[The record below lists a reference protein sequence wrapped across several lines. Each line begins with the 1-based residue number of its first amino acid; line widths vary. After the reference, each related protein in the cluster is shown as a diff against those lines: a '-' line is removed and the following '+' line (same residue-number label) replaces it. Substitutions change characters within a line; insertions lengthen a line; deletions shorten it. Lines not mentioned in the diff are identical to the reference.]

1 MSQKSHPKRGD
12 EKAKSSDIKPG
23 HSSKRPSNNTRSE
36 SKDQATIIFSHKYFP
51 ISRHFFL
58 LLGPGVKKK
67 ESAPVRTPFS
77 SARENY
83 CQTIGDGERAVSLNE
98 IRSSFED
105 FVSVM
110 NRISSTAKECCII
123 LHVRGDDD
131 DGCKVKLEHRSWCP
145 IKELFKIFSAVK
157 NPRHHLSILITS
169 SYDGSAHKGLKHLP
183 HDTSLVTISEELT
196 ISEDI
201 KLWINS
207 LDGNW
212 KEGAS
217 ILDLL
222 NDFLI
227 NGLRNRHYPE
237 MTIVG
242 TCMCKLDHLLVGR
255 LGKPIEPNVAESLEK
270 KYKPKDK
277 NLVNI
282 ARKIRKAKGEDSFK
296 DSEYGKAV
304 ALTFNSYLPWM

>member
-1 MSQKSHPKRGD
+1 MLRKTHLKKGGD
-12 EKAKSSDIKPG
+12 EKATSRDIIPG
-23 HSSKRPSNNTRSE
+23 HSSKRPSSNTRSE

-67 ESAPVRTPFS
+67 DSATVKTHFS

-98 IRSSFED
+98 IWNSFEE

-110 NRISSTAKECCII
+110 NQSSPRAKECCII

-131 DGCKVKLEHRSWCP
+131 DGCKSWCP

-157 NPRHHLSILITS
+157 NPCHHLSLLITS
-169 SYDGSAHKGLKHLP
+169 SYDGSAHFGLKYLP
-183 HDTSLVTISEELT
+183 HDTSLVTIPEELA

-201 KLWINS
+201 NLWINS

-242 TCMCKLDHLLVGR
+242 TCVCKLDLLLVGR

-270 KYKPKDK
+270 KYKPKVKD
-277 NLVNI
+277 LVDI
-282 ARKIRKAKGEDSFK
+282 ARKICKARGEDSFK

-304 ALTFNSYLPWM
+304 ALTFNSYLPWL